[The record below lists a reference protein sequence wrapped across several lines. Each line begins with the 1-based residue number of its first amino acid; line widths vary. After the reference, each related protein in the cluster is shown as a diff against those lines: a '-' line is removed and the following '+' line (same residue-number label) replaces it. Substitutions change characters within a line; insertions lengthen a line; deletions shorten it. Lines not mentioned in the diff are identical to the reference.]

1 MPLTQAFDLVDRKD
15 SQLVSVLRQLLMV
28 DTTNPPGEGY
38 ERMVDYLDV
47 RFRQLGF
54 TNQRIVVP
62 ESQWRQIPL
71 PLEGPRVNLVCRKY
85 YGPMRD
91 EITITAHMDTVPV
104 QGDWTFD
111 PFLGAVES
119 GKIYGRGAAD
129 SKGSIASLI
138 VAFEV
143 LGQLKLSSK
152 YNVTICFET
161 DEEVGGYPGAME
173 MAKRGLFQGHVLS
186 LEGSQEPEEFVAAP
200 GMTDIYITVKGRAC
214 HTGINF
220 MGVNAIE
227 EMLPIM
233 NELMVLKG
241 KAEAH
246 EVDIPSPIV
255 EGCPPGKM
263 RPTFTLSVL
272 HGGEKSNVVPSDCT
286 LIVNRRY
293 TPDQSHEDVVKET
306 MAAIERGRARSKALD
321 VVTQVLQ
328 NYPALTVN
336 LDNPHARKLREAK
349 KLVLGYGDDDFRQCS
364 SARSFSLGF
373 VQQITGASDFY
384 FMGVGRSTSSEH
396 GSDEHCRVQ
405 DMHNLTKELIYYLT
419 A

>member
-1 MPLTQAFDLVDRKD
+1 
-15 SQLVSVLRQLLMV
+15 
-28 DTTNPPGEGY
+28 
-38 ERMVDYLDV
+38 
-47 RFRQLGF
+47 
-54 TNQRIVVP
+54 VP

-71 PLEGPRVNLVCRKY
+71 PLEGPRVNLVCHKY
-85 YGPMRD
+85 YGPLRD
-91 EITITAHMDTVPV
+91 EITITAHIDTVPV
-104 QGDWTFD
+104 QGDWKFD
-111 PFLGAVES
+111 PFRGPVEQ

-143 LGQLKLSSK
+143 LGQLKLSSR

-173 MAKRGLFQGHVLS
+173 MAKRGFFQGHVLS

-200 GMTDIYITVKGRAC
+200 GMTDVYITTKGRSC

-233 NELMVLKG
+233 NELMALKQQV
-241 KAEAH
+241 ELR
-246 EVDIPSPIV
+246 EVDIPSPII
-255 EGCPPGKM
+255 EGCPLGKM

-272 HGGEKSNVVPSDCT
+272 NGGEKSNVVPADCT

-293 TPDQSHEDVVKET
+293 TPDQTHDSVVKEI
-306 MAAIERGRARSKALD
+306 MDAIERGRAKSKALD
-321 VVTQVLQ
+321 VVTQVLL
-328 NYPALTVN
+328 NYPALHVN
-336 LDNPHARKLREAK
+336 LDNPHARKLREAQ
-349 KLVLGYGDDDFRQCS
+349 KLVLGYKDEDFRQCS

-373 VQQITGASDFY
+373 VQQITGLRDFY
-384 FMGVGRSTSSEH
+384 FLGAGRASSNEH
-396 GSDEHCRVQ
+396 GADEHTRVQ
-405 DMHNLTKELIYYLT
+405 DLHNLTKELVYYLT

>member
-15 SQLVSVLRQLLMV
+15 SQLVSVLRQLLMI

-38 ERMVDYLDV
+38 ERMVDYLDL

-54 TNQRIVVP
+54 SNQRIVVP

-227 EMLPIM
+227 EMIPIM

-241 KAEAH
+241 QVEAH
-246 EVDIPSPIV
+246 EVDLPSPIV

-306 MAAIERGRARSKALD
+306 MAAIERGRAKSKALD

-328 NYPALTVN
+328 NYPALTAN
-336 LDNPHARKLREAK
+336 LDNPHARKLREAQ
-349 KLVLGYGDDDFRQCS
+349 KLVLGYSDEDFRQCS

-373 VQQITGASDFY
+373 VQQITGARDFY
-384 FMGVGRSTSSEH
+384 FMGVGRSTSNEH